1 MRTVFR
7 AGVLTALATIGGAA
21 CATSRAAA
29 PIERP
34 ALDMPSPPPRVIVP
48 LPRPET
54 PLPDPVGQLP
64 GTDAPPPAKPRPPRT
79 EKETQKPEAKP
90 TEETKPAETPPS
102 NVAPVPQ
109 LRIPES
115 APALEPQIRAM
126 IDRTLATL
134 GGIDYQ
140 KLQQPRQK
148 AYDDAKMFA
157 TQADEALKLNNLVLA
172 KEFAE
177 KAERLV
183 KELTGR

>member
-1 MRTVFR
+1 MRTTCR
-7 AGVLTALATIGGAA
+7 AVVLTVLATAGGAA
-21 CATSRAAA
+21 CATSRAAE
-29 PIERP
+29 PLERP
-34 ALDMPSPPPRVIVP
+34 ALDMPAPPPRVIVP

-64 GTDAPPPAKPRPPRT
+64 GTDTPPPAKPRPPRP

-90 TEETKPAETPPS
+90 TEETKPPETPPS
-102 NVAPVPQ
+102 TVTPVPQ
-109 LRIPES
+109 LRIPEKD
-115 APALEPQIRAM
+115 PAIEPQIRSM

-134 GGIDYQ
+134 GGIDYG

-157 TQADEALKLNNLVLA
+157 TQADEQLKLNNLVLA
-172 KEFAE
+172 KEYAE

>member
-1 MRTVFR
+1 MSTVFR
-7 AGVLTALATIGGAA
+7 AGLIVLVTITGAA
-21 CATSRAAA
+21 CATSRAAE

-34 ALDMPSPPPRVIVP
+34 ALEMPAPPPRVIVP

-54 PLPDPVGQLP
+54 PLPDPVGELP
-64 GTDAPPPAKPRPPRT
+64 GTGAPPPSKPRPSRT

-90 TEETKPAETPPS
+90 TEETKPADAPPS
-102 NVAPVPQ
+102 NVTPVPQ

-126 IDRTLATL
+126 IDRTLGTL

-140 KLQQPRQK
+140 KLQQPQQK

-157 TQADEALKLNNLVLA
+157 TQADEALKLSNLVLA
-172 KEFAE
+172 KEYAE

-183 KELTGR
+183 KGLGGR